1 LKFASLG
8 SGSKGNATLVVS
20 GDTSVLVDCGFS
32 IKETVRR
39 LQRVVHTPEQ
49 LTAIVVTHE
58 HGDHLK
64 GVMPLARKYNIPVY
78 LTPGTASKANMKNVC
93 VEMIHGTQSFKVG
106 EFTIEPVSVPHDARE
121 PVQFIFRDSKFKLGI
136 LTDLGS
142 ITTHV
147 VASFD
152 GCNGLLLEANHDL
165 KMLATGP
172 YSYSLKQ
179 RVSGAWGHLNNQQC
193 AGLLEQLD
201 CSQLQELVLAHISLQ
216 NNSID
221 QVKLA
226 VQDIVEDISQVT
238 YACQEQGFDWLELV

>member
-39 LQRVVHTPEQ
+39 LQRIAHTPEQ

-78 LTPGTASKANMKNVC
+78 LTPGTASKANMKNVT
-93 VEMIHGTQSFKVG
+93 VEMIHGAESFQLG

-121 PVQFIFRDSKFKLGI
+121 PVQFIFRDSKFKLGV

-147 VASFD
+147 IESFD
-152 GCNGLLLEANHDL
+152 GCDALLLEANHDL
-165 KMLATGP
+165 KMLASGP
-172 YSYSLKQ
+172 YPYSLKQ

-201 CSQLQELVLAHISLQ
+201 CSRLQKLVIGHISLQ

-221 QVKLA
+221 QVQSA
-226 VQDIVEDISQVT
+226 VQHLVEGISHVS
-238 YACQEQGFDWLELV
+238 YACQDQGFDWLELA